1 MIRRA
6 LTTLTVSLAVVTAFA
21 QTVNNACQPS
31 PAKKPSAAITS
42 SKLKPVVHRAK
53 PSAATVLPRKPIT
66 AFPPLSKAPF
76 VPKPPALVT
85 PYAAATAPSL
95 SAPPLMAPVMIAPHP
110 RDLSVHPNLE
120 FVPTSNEVVRDM
132 HLRPLFTST
141 IHVGEVVNSLV
152 VGAPTLFEVEHKDSE
167 PNLIFVKPSTHLPA
181 ESNLLIALASGE
193 TISIR
198 LISPGDAGSTDP
210 TDFVV
215 DYRGRKSMFESRA
228 VVLGTPGGE
237 MTQPS
242 PQNARAVD
250 PNEPLRSR
258 QDVMSSGRST
268 AAGIERS
275 TPSAV
280 SGHSGPAANTDSALS
295 HQFEVG
301 NPNWK
306 TVPEL
311 AKLIKANAKAPN
323 CIAIAIGEIRQEDDK
338 MVVSFSILNIS
349 NHWVSIMPPQI
360 ELTNPLLSKKDA
372 KKQGSFAQPVASTDY
387 KLDNPKLKPM
397 DRADG
402 SITFPKPDSKI
413 SKESL
418 LLHIA
423 TSASIDTPV
432 YYPLPFVAPS
442 SEENIALHG
451 GTDAGTN

>member
-1 MIRRA
+1 MISRA
-6 LTTLTVSLAVVTAFA
+6 LSTFAVSLAVATAFA
-21 QTVNNACQPS
+21 QSTDTARRTSTP
-31 PAKKPSAAITS
+31 KKPSAAITS
-42 SKLKPVVHRAK
+42 SKAKPAAQRAK
-53 PSAATVLPRKPIT
+53 PSALTPIPRKPAALLPT
-66 AFPPLSKAPF
+66 AAKAPS
-76 VPKPPALVT
+76 VPKPIPVR
-85 PYAAATAPSL
+85 PYIATVGAPL
-95 SAPPLMAPVMIAPHP
+95 SAPPLVAPVVTPHP
-110 RDLSVHPNLE
+110 KDLSVHPNLE

-141 IHVGEVVNSLV
+141 IHVGEAVNSLV

-167 PNLIFVKPSTHLPA
+167 PNLIFVKPSTHLAA

-198 LISPGDAGSTDP
+198 LISPGDAGSSDP

-228 VVLGTPGGE
+228 IVLGTPGGE
-237 MTQPS
+237 LTEPS
-242 PQNARAVD
+242 AENAHGFDA
-250 PNEPLRSR
+250 NEPLRSR
-258 QDVMSSGRST
+258 PSSAAPGRSVL
-268 AAGIERS
+268 AS
-275 TPSAV
+275 T
-280 SGHSGPAANTDSALS
+280 SGHSTVTATTDSALGL
-295 HQFEVG
+295 QFAVG
-301 NPNWK
+301 GPNWK

-323 CIAIAIGEIRQEDDK
+323 CIAIAIGDIRQEEDN

-372 KKQGSFAQPVASTDY
+372 KKKGSFAQPIASSDY
-387 KLDNPKLKPM
+387 KLDNPKLSPG

-432 YYPLPFVAPS
+432 YYPLPFVAPT
-442 SEENIALHG
+442 SEEIIAQQE
-451 GTDAGTN
+451 GTDARTH

>member
-1 MIRRA
+1 
-6 LTTLTVSLAVVTAFA
+6 
-21 QTVNNACQPS
+21 
-31 PAKKPSAAITS
+31 
-42 SKLKPVVHRAK
+42 
-53 PSAATVLPRKPIT
+53 
-66 AFPPLSKAPF
+66 
-76 VPKPPALVT
+76 
-85 PYAAATAPSL
+85 L
-95 SAPPLMAPVMIAPHP
+95 SAPPLIAPVITPHP

-120 FVPTSNEVVRDM
+120 FVPTSNVVVRDM

-141 IHVGEVVNSLV
+141 IHVGELVTSLV
-152 VGAPTLFEVEHKDSE
+152 VGAPTLFEVEHKDTE
-167 PNLIFVKPSTHLPA
+167 PNLIFVKPSTHLAA

-228 VVLGTPGGE
+228 VVLGTPGRDLTE
-237 MTQPS
+237 PS
-242 PQNARAVD
+242 QENARAVD
-250 PNEPLRSR
+250 PSEPLRSHPEITVAR
-258 QDVMSSGRST
+258 HST
-268 AAGIERS
+268 SPTTSAHS
-275 TPSAV
+275 TSDL
-280 SGHSGPAANTDSALS
+280 NTDTSLN
-295 HQFEVG
+295 HQFVVG
-301 NPNWK
+301 APHWV

-323 CIAIAIGEIRQEDDK
+323 CIAIAIGDIRQEGNS
-338 MVVSFSILNIS
+338 MIVSFSILNIS

-372 KKQGSFAQPVASTDY
+372 KKQGSFAQPIAATDY
-387 KLDNPKLKPM
+387 KLDDPKLTPGA
-397 DRADG
+397 RADG

-442 SEENIALHG
+442 SEEIIAQQG
-451 GTDAGTN
+451 GTDARTH

>member
-1 MIRRA
+1 MIRHA
-6 LTTLTVSLAVVTAFA
+6 LATFTVSLAVVTAFA
-21 QTVNNACQPS
+21 QSTDKTCQS
-31 PAKKPSAAITS
+31 STAKKPSAAVTS
-42 SKLKPVVHRAK
+42 SKLKPAVHRAK
-53 PSAATVLPRKPIT
+53 SSAATSISRKPST

-76 VPKPPALVT
+76 VPKPAEVVT
-85 PYAAATAPSL
+85 PYPAAVTASL
-95 SAPPLMAPVMIAPHP
+95 SAPPLIVPVITTHP

-120 FVPTSNEVVRDM
+120 FVPTSNVVVRDM

-141 IHVGEVVNSLV
+141 IHVGEVVSSLV

-228 VVLGTPGGE
+228 VVLGTPGGNLTE
-237 MTQPS
+237 PTPE
-242 PQNARAVD
+242 NARAVD
-250 PNEPLRSR
+250 ASDFLSPHSDANVPRH
-258 QDVMSSGRST
+258 ST
-268 AAGIERS
+268 LATIPGHS
-275 TPSAV
+275 TPDL
-280 SGHSGPAANTDSALS
+280 NTDSSLD
-295 HQFEVG
+295 HQFIVG
-301 NPNWK
+301 APHWV

-323 CIAIAIGEIRQEDDK
+323 CIAIAIGDIRQEGDN

-349 NHWVSIMPPQI
+349 HNWVSIMPPQI
-360 ELTNPLLSKKDA
+360 ELTNPLLSKKEA
-372 KKQGSFAQPVASTDY
+372 KKKGSFAEPIASTDY
-387 KLDNPKLKPM
+387 KLDNPKLSPG

-442 SEENIALHG
+442 SEEIIAQQG
-451 GTDAGTN
+451 GTDARTH

>member
-1 MIRRA
+1 LIVPVI
-6 LTTLTVSLAVVTAFA
+6 TT
-21 QTVNNACQPS
+21 
-31 PAKKPSAAITS
+31 
-42 SKLKPVVHRAK
+42 
-53 PSAATVLPRKPIT
+53 
-66 AFPPLSKAPF
+66 
-76 VPKPPALVT
+76 
-85 PYAAATAPSL
+85 
-95 SAPPLMAPVMIAPHP
+95 HP

-120 FVPTSNEVVRDM
+120 FVPTSNVVVRDM
-132 HLRPLFTST
+132 HLRPLFAST
-141 IHVGEVVNSLV
+141 IHVGEVVSSLV

-198 LISPGDAGSTDP
+198 LISPGDVGSTDP

-215 DYRGRKSMFESRA
+215 DYRGRKSMFESRV
-228 VVLGTPGGE
+228 VVLGTPGRDLTE
-237 MTQPS
+237 PS
-242 PQNARAVD
+242 PENARAVD
-250 PNEPLRSR
+250 ASDPL
-258 QDVMSSGRST
+258 SSHSDATVPRH
-268 AAGIERS
+268 S
-275 TPSAV
+275 TPDL
-280 SGHSGPAANTDSALS
+280 NTDSSLD
-295 HQFEVG
+295 HQFIVG
-301 NPNWK
+301 APHWV

-323 CIAIAIGEIRQEDDK
+323 CIAIAIGDIRQEGDN

-349 NHWVSIMPPQI
+349 HHWVNIMPPQI
-360 ELTNPLLSKKDA
+360 ELTNPLLSKKEA
-372 KKQGSFAQPVASTDY
+372 KKKGSFAEPIASTDY
-387 KLDNPKLKPM
+387 KLDNPKLSPG

-442 SEENIALHG
+442 SEEIIAQQG
-451 GTDAGTN
+451 GTDARTH

>member
-1 MIRRA
+1 MIHRA
-6 LTTLTVSLAVVTAFA
+6 LATFTVSLAVVTAFA
-21 QTVNNACQPS
+21 QSTDKSCVS
-31 PAKKPSAAITS
+31 STAKKPSAAITS
-42 SKLKPVVHRAK
+42 SKVKPAVQNAK
-53 PSAATVLPRKPIT
+53 PAAATSIPRKPAAVLPT
-66 AFPPLSKAPF
+66 AAKAPL
-76 VPKPPALVT
+76 VPKPIAVR
-85 PYAAATAPSL
+85 PYVATVGAPL
-95 SAPPLMAPVMIAPHP
+95 GAPPLVAPVVMPHP

-141 IHVGEVVNSLV
+141 IHVGEAVNSLV

-167 PNLIFVKPSTHLPA
+167 PNLIFVKPSTHLAA

-237 MTQPS
+237 LTEPS
-242 PQNARAVD
+242 PENARVGDA
-250 PNEPLRSR
+250 NEPLRSR
-258 QDVMSSGRST
+258 PDVSASGRST
-268 AAGIERS
+268 LSAA
-275 TPSAV
+275 P
-280 SGHSGPAANTDSALS
+280 GHSTLGVNTDSALD

-301 NPNWK
+301 APHWV

-311 AKLIKANAKAPN
+311 TKLIKANAKAPN
-323 CIAIAIGEIRQEDDK
+323 CIAIAIGDIRQEGDS

-349 NHWVSIMPPQI
+349 HHWVSIMPPQI
-360 ELTNPLLSKKDA
+360 ELTNPLLSKKEA
-372 KKQGSFAQPVASTDY
+372 KKKGSFAQPIASTDS
-387 KLDNPKLKPM
+387 KLDNPKLSPG

-442 SEENIALHG
+442 SEEIIAQQE
-451 GTDAGTN
+451 GTDAHTH

>member
-1 MIRRA
+1 
-6 LTTLTVSLAVVTAFA
+6 VS
-21 QTVNNACQPS
+21 
-31 PAKKPSAAITS
+31 
-42 SKLKPVVHRAK
+42 
-53 PSAATVLPRKPIT
+53 
-66 AFPPLSKAPF
+66 
-76 VPKPPALVT
+76 
-85 PYAAATAPSL
+85 
-95 SAPPLMAPVMIAPHP
+95 
-110 RDLSVHPNLE
+110 
-120 FVPTSNEVVRDM
+120 
-132 HLRPLFTST
+132 
-141 IHVGEVVNSLV
+141 SLV

-228 VVLGTPGGE
+228 VVLGTPGRDLTE
-237 MTQPS
+237 PS
-242 PQNARAVD
+242 PENARAVD
-250 PNEPLRSR
+250 ASEPLSPIR
-258 QDVMSSGRST
+258 
-268 AAGIERS
+268 
-275 TPSAV
+275 TPPSL
-280 SGHSGPAANTDSALS
+280 GHSTLATMPDTQRLLNTDSSLD
-295 HQFEVG
+295 HQFIVG
-301 NPNWK
+301 APHWV

-323 CIAIAIGEIRQEDDK
+323 CIAIAIGDIRQEGDN

-360 ELTNPLLSKKDA
+360 ELTNPLLSKKEA
-372 KKQGSFAQPVASTDY
+372 KKKGSFAQPIASTDY
-387 KLDNPKLKPM
+387 KLDNPKLSPG

-442 SEENIALHG
+442 SEEIIAQQG
-451 GTDAGTN
+451 GTDARTH

>member
-6 LTTLTVSLAVVTAFA
+6 LATFTVSLAVVTAFA
-21 QTVNNACQPS
+21 QSTDKACQS
-31 PAKKPSAAITS
+31 SIAKKPSAAITS
-42 SKLKPVVHRAK
+42 SKLKPAIQHARSSAATSIPRK
-53 PSAATVLPRKPIT
+53 PSAVLPT
-66 AFPPLSKAPF
+66 AAKAPF
-76 VPKPPALVT
+76 LPKPVAVT
-85 PYAAATAPSL
+85 PYVAAVGAPL
-95 SAPPLMAPVMIAPHP
+95 SAPPLIAPVIASHP

-120 FVPTSNEVVRDM
+120 FVPTSNVVVRDM

-141 IHVGEVVNSLV
+141 IHVGEAVSSLV

-198 LISPGDAGSTDP
+198 LVSPGDAGSSDP

-228 VVLGTPGGE
+228 VVLGTPGRDLTE
-237 MTQPS
+237 PS
-242 PQNARAVD
+242 PDNARGVD
-250 PNEPLRSR
+250 PNEPLSLHP
-258 QDVMSSGRST
+258 DVT
-268 AAGIERS
+268 
-275 TPSAV
+275 TP
-280 SGHSGPAANTDSALS
+280 GHSTLATVPTHSAALNTDSALD
-295 HQFEVG
+295 HQFIVG
-301 NPNWK
+301 APLWV

-323 CIAIAIGEIRQEDDK
+323 CIAIAIGDIRQEGDN

-349 NHWVSIMPPQI
+349 NHWISIMPPQI
-360 ELTNPLLSKKDA
+360 ELTNPLLSKKEA
-372 KKQGSFAQPVASTDY
+372 KKRGSFAQPIAATDY
-387 KLDNPKLKPM
+387 KLGNPKLSPG

-402 SITFPKPDSKI
+402 SITFPTPESKI

-442 SEENIALHG
+442 SEEIIAQQG
-451 GTDAGTN
+451 GTDARTH

>member
-6 LTTLTVSLAVVTAFA
+6 LATFTVSLAVVTAFS
-21 QTVNNACQPS
+21 QSVNNACQPS
-31 PAKKPSAAITS
+31 TAKKPSVAVAS
-42 SKLKPVVHRAK
+42 SKLKPAVQHAKPAATSAVPRK
-53 PSAATVLPRKPIT
+53 PSAVLPTT
-66 AFPPLSKAPF
+66 AKAPF
-76 VPKPPALVT
+76 VPKPILTRPYVAAVGTPLSAPALV
-85 PYAAATAPSL
+85 
-95 SAPPLMAPVMIAPHP
+95 APVITPHP

-120 FVPTSNEVVRDM
+120 FVPTSNQVVRDM

-141 IHVGEVVNSLV
+141 IHVGETVNSLV

-228 VVLGTPGGE
+228 VVLGTPGGN
-237 MTQPS
+237 MTEPS
-242 PQNARAVD
+242 PENAHVVD
-250 PNEPLRSR
+250 VNDSLRSHP
-258 QDVMSSGRST
+258 
-268 AAGIERS
+268 AGMIAGH
-275 TPSAV
+275 TTLVPA
-280 SGHSGPAANTDSALS
+280 SGHSTSATNTDSALD
-295 HQFEVG
+295 HQFVMG
-301 NPNWK
+301 APHWV

-323 CIAIAIGEIRQEDDK
+323 CIAIAIGEIRQEGDN

-349 NHWVSIMPPQI
+349 HHWVSIMPPQI
-360 ELTNPLLSKKDA
+360 ELTNPLLSKKEA
-372 KKQGSFAQPVASTDY
+372 KKKGSFAQPVTSTDY
-387 KLDNPKLKPM
+387 KLDNPKLSPG

-442 SEENIALHG
+442 SEEVIAQQG
-451 GTDAGTN
+451 GTDARTH

>member
-6 LTTLTVSLAVVTAFA
+6 LATFTVSLAVVTAFS
-21 QTVNNACQPS
+21 QSVNNACQPS
-31 PAKKPSAAITS
+31 TAKKPSAAVTS
-42 SKLKPVVHRAK
+42 SKLKPAVQHAK
-53 PSAATVLPRKPIT
+53 PSATSAAPRKPSAVLPT
-66 AFPPLSKAPF
+66 AAKAPF
-76 VPKPPALVT
+76 VPKPIAVR
-85 PYAAATAPSL
+85 PYVATVGAPL
-95 SAPPLMAPVMIAPHP
+95 SAPPLTAPVITPHP

-120 FVPTSNEVVRDM
+120 FVPTSNVVVRDM

-141 IHVGEVVNSLV
+141 IHVGEVVSSLV

-228 VVLGTPGGE
+228 VVLGAPGRDLTE
-237 MTQPS
+237 PS
-242 PQNARAVD
+242 PENARAAD
-250 PNEPLRSR
+250 SNEPL
-258 QDVMSSGRST
+258 SSHPAATVHGRSSLAT
-268 AAGIERS
+268 M
-275 TPSAV
+275 SA
-280 SGHSGPAANTDSALS
+280 PPMPANTDSSLD
-295 HQFEVG
+295 HQFVVG
-301 NPNWK
+301 APHWM

-323 CIAIAIGEIRQEDDK
+323 CIAIAIGDIRQEGDS

-372 KKQGSFAQPVASTDY
+372 KKQGSFAQPIAATDY
-387 KLDNPKLKPM
+387 KLDNPKLTPGA
-397 DRADG
+397 RADG

-442 SEENIALHG
+442 SEEIIAQQG
-451 GTDAGTN
+451 GTDARTH

>member
-6 LTTLTVSLAVVTAFA
+6 LATFTVSLAVVTAFA
-21 QTVNNACQPS
+21 QSTDKSCQSSTV
-31 PAKKPSAAITS
+31 KKPSAEISS
-42 SKLKPVVHRAK
+42 SKQKPAVQHAK
-53 PSAATVLPRKPIT
+53 PSSSTTIARKPRAVLPTVAKT
-66 AFPPLSKAPF
+66 PF
-76 VPKPPALVT
+76 VPKPTAAVVAAPSTLPATV
-85 PYAAATAPSL
+85 SL
-95 SAPPLMAPVMIAPHP
+95 SAPLITPLIVPHP

-120 FVPTSNEVVRDM
+120 FVPTSNVIVRDM

-141 IHVGEVVNSLV
+141 IHVGEVVSSLV

-228 VVLGTPGGE
+228 VVLGTPGRDLTGPTTE
-237 MTQPS
+237 
-242 PQNARAVD
+242 NVRRVD
-250 PNEPLRSR
+250 DNDEPLSSHS
-258 QDVMSSGRST
+258 DVT
-268 AAGIERS
+268 
-275 TPSAV
+275 V
-280 SGHSGPAANTDSALS
+280 SGPSTLALHADSALD
-295 HQFEVG
+295 HQLIVG
-301 NPNWK
+301 SPHWV

-311 AKLIKANAKAPN
+311 AKLIKANALAPN
-323 CIAIAIGEIRQEDDK
+323 CIAIAIGDIRQEGDD
-338 MVVSFSILNIS
+338 MVVSFSILNVS
-349 NHWVSIMPPQI
+349 HHWVSIMPPQI

-372 KKQGSFAQPVASTDY
+372 KKKGSFAQPIAPTEY
-387 KLDNPKLKPM
+387 KLDNPKLSPGA
-397 DRADG
+397 RADG

-442 SEENIALHG
+442 SEEIIAQQG
-451 GTDAGTN
+451 GTDARTN

>member
-6 LTTLTVSLAVVTAFA
+6 LATFTVSLAVVSTFA
-21 QTVNNACQPS
+21 QSTDKACQS
-31 PAKKPSAAITS
+31 STAKKPSAAVTS
-42 SKLKPVVHRAK
+42 SKVKPAVHIAK
-53 PSAATVLPRKPIT
+53 PSAATSTPRKASAVLPV
-66 AFPPLSKAPF
+66 AAKAPS
-76 VPKPPALVT
+76 VPKPLLVR
-85 PYAAATAPSL
+85 PYVATVGAPL
-95 SAPPLMAPVMIAPHP
+95 SAPPLIAPVITPHP

-120 FVPTSNEVVRDM
+120 FVPTSNVVVRDM

-141 IHVGEVVNSLV
+141 IHVGELVTSLV
-152 VGAPTLFEVEHKDSE
+152 VGAPTLFEVEHKDTE
-167 PNLIFVKPSTHLPA
+167 PNLIFVKPSTHLAA

-228 VVLGTPGGE
+228 VVLGTPGRDLTE
-237 MTQPS
+237 PS
-242 PQNARAVD
+242 PENARAVD
-250 PNEPLRSR
+250 PSEPLRSHPEITVAR
-258 QDVMSSGRST
+258 HST
-268 AAGIERS
+268 SPTTSAHS
-275 TPSAV
+275 TSDL
-280 SGHSGPAANTDSALS
+280 NTDTALN
-295 HQFEVG
+295 HQFVVG
-301 NPNWK
+301 APHWV

-323 CIAIAIGEIRQEDDK
+323 CIAIAIGDIRQEGDS
-338 MVVSFSILNIS
+338 MIVSFSILNIS

-372 KKQGSFAQPVASTDY
+372 KKQGSFAQPIAATDY
-387 KLDNPKLKPM
+387 KLDDPKLTPGA
-397 DRADG
+397 RADG
-402 SITFPKPDSKI
+402 SITFPKPDAKI
-413 SKESL
+413 FKESL

-442 SEENIALHG
+442 SEEIRAQQG
-451 GTDAGTN
+451 GTDARTN